1 MRCVSFCTAE
11 SYKLPQIATFLK
23 SQGYN
28 VKQYRKLLHINHPY
42 QTGDIFVFTFGCLV
56 LWGLKRKTEAELLE
70 LIKPYAVNPLT
81 TIEHDRFVAR
91 YGDNTEIITHDTFN
105 ADIIT
110 LESDNAQIKLAI
122 SFGLAQSIQL
132 ESYESAIQKTI
143 DENAYLPQQLAQQ
156 GTIPLSQKKISKR
169 LGKIFLARSS
179 INLNSDYLE
188 DPEYFWEHPS
198 IETYYTMSK
207 RFLDIPRRVSAL
219 NQKLNILHELFEILT
234 SQRQHRH
241 SNILEVTIILLIAIE
256 IMLTLLFKVA
266 GW

>member
-1 MRCVSFCTAE
+1 MRCASFCTAE
-11 SYKLPQIATFLK
+11 NYKLPQIATFLK

-42 QTGDIFVFTFGCLV
+42 KTGDIFIFVYGCLV
-56 LWGLKRKTEAELLE
+56 LWGLKRKDETELLE
-70 LIKPYAVNPLT
+70 LIKPYSVNPLT
-81 TIEHDRFVAR
+81 NIERDRFVYR
-91 YGDNTEIITHDTFN
+91 YGENTEMTTHETFN
-105 ADIIT
+105 ADIIA
-110 LESDNAQIKLAI
+110 LESDSIQIKLAI
-122 SFGLAQSIQL
+122 SYGLAQSIQL

-143 DENAYLPQQLAQQ
+143 DENAHFPQQLAQK
-156 GTIPLSQKKISKR
+156 GTITLSQKEISKR

-188 DPEYFWEHPS
+188 DPEYFWEHPN
-198 IETYYTMSK
+198 IEAYYTMCK
-207 RFLDIPRRVSAL
+207 RFLDIPRRVAAL
-219 NQKLNILHELFEILT
+219 NQKLDILHELFEILT

-241 SNILEVTIILLIAIE
+241 SNILEMTIILLIAIE